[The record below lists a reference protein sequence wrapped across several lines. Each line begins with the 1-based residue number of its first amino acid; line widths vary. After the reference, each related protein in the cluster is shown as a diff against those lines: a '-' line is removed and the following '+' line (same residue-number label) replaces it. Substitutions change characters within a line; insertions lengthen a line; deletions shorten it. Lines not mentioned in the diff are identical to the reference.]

1 MGVLDQSF
9 FKQFIIF
16 TSLCPIIPLNY
27 ITCYNNSEAVGNEV
41 NCKVTD
47 NSLLSIQEQ
56 LFILLQKNERERE
69 YTKKYL
75 LLLYH
80 DLRIKNKHKG

>member
-9 FKQFIIF
+9 FEQFIIS

-27 ITCYNNSEAVGNEV
+27 ITCYNNSEAVGTEV

-56 LFILLQKNERERE
+56 LFIYCCKRMRGRESTQRNTCSY
-69 YTKKYL
+69 YTT
-75 LLLYH
+75 
-80 DLRIKNKHKG
+80 I